1 MKKDGKESLFTIQ
14 DGVLLKYI
22 GKEPDVVIPDDVT
35 EIATNAIW
43 RRNYAKNIVIPP
55 SVKKL
60 QPYALAECKS
70 LEKLVIQADIQI
82 IPEGLCNSCAN
93 LREVVLPEG
102 ITEIGKKAFHNCIS
116 LKEIVLP
123 KGITTIGETAFYNC
137 PLFHVTIPESIK
149 VIEDSAFRGAP
160 LQEIELPEGIESIGW
175 SAFCDSLIKEMV
187 VPKSCKLLG
196 GAFCVSEQLK
206 TVVILSDVVKP
217 KPIPY
222 SSIQSEAFSTSLFF
236 SSLVDE
242 RDRKKLKIEVFCS
255 PNVKKR
261 LPKCWHGNCRPLSE
275 WQGGKEEEKNDN
287 VISGSA
293 KVYMLSDEQL
303 KKQLSINDPVNTL
316 AKRKFPRKTKYEI
329 ETPQGVIAVTN
340 QAHTDIKR
348 AMNEAAYY
356 EYCDMYVAMDHF
368 LTTEE
373 VKERIILSDP
383 GQHSDAAYYATP
395 EIDWDAPKLSAEQEA
410 IRFLLLAKAADTF
423 LQGDYLKEIITAM
436 PKKKNGALMKN
447 RVTRIASGNL
457 VSKEAKVLELAAKA
471 DSDTSIVLFADFR
484 SFSREELS
492 LLENDYL
499 STHATA
505 LGFDL
510 TEAKPQEKKDKP
522 KTKGR
527 AVWLKEL
534 KKRYQSGESERAIL
548 WKEKINGDPEFKE
561 LASSLLW
568 AVRDPKQNNLYRF
581 RVDTKGKCLLL
592 EGRETDIPDHYNVRL
607 ASPVGIESA
616 EILAWRDVF
625 KQNGISQPFTQ
636 IEETVY
642 DPGSFEWS
650 EPSRL
655 DKVSSYRYS
664 GVVVRYSSLKEV
676 TDEGF
681 KFFANIGEQE
691 AIHVRYNY
699 LGARLLDRGLYPME
713 KPRDEAR
720 VELRELTLSS
730 IEATDDTFCRDI
742 NHLVFMIDKVCLKD
756 AIYKHDLSLLKE
768 RSKFLS
774 PANIGECIELAKA
787 EKADDCL
794 AWLERQITDLNA
806 R

>member
-22 GKEPDVVIPDDVT
+22 GKEPDVVIPDEVT

-137 PLFHVTIPESIK
+137 PLFHVTIPDSIK

-275 WQGGKEEEKNDN
+275 WKGGKEEEKNDN
-287 VISGSA
+287 VTSGSA

-383 GQHSDAAYYATP
+383 GQHSDAADYATP

-423 LQGDYLKEIITAM
+423 LQGDYLKEIIAAM

-447 RVTRIASGNL
+447 RVTRIASGNM

-471 DSDTSIVLFADFR
+471 DSDTSVVLFADFR

-499 STHATA
+499 STHISA
-505 LGFDL
+505 LGLDL
-510 TEAKPQEKKDKP
+510 SEAKSQEQKEKQ
-522 KTKGR
+522 KTKTR
-527 AVWLKEL
+527 SAWLKEL
-534 KKRYQSGESERAIL
+534 KKQYHTGEGDRAIT
-548 WKEKINGDPEFKE
+548 WKEKIANEPEFMT
-561 LASSLLW
+561 LATTLLW
-568 AVRDPKQNNLYRF
+568 AVRDPKRNDLYRF
-581 RVDTKGKCLLL
+581 RFTREGKCLLL
-592 EGRETDIPDHYNVRL
+592 DGSEIDIPDHYQIRL
-607 ASPVGIESA
+607 ACPVEMKLA
-616 EILAWRDVF
+616 EVQSWKTVF
-625 KQNGISQPFTQ
+625 IQNAIQQPFTQ
-636 IEETVY
+636 IDETVY
-642 DPGSFEWS
+642 DYDSLNWKEY
-650 EPSRL
+650 SRGDL
-655 DKVSSYRYS
+655 ATYRYS
-664 GVVVRYSSLKEV
+664 GIIILYDSLKEV
-676 TDEGF
+676 TEEGF
-681 KFFANIGEQE
+681 QYSASIDE
-691 AIHVRYNY
+691 AESIHIEYDKLY
-699 LGARLLDRGLYPME
+699 APLLDRGNYPME
-713 KPRDEAR
+713 KPRKGAR
-720 VELRELTLSS
+720 VKLSVLVPVSHSTTLS
-730 IEATDDTFCRDI
+730 RRI
-742 NHLVFMIDKVCLKD
+742 NHLIFMMDKVCLKD

-794 AWLERQITDLNA
+794 AWLERQITDLNF
-806 R
+806 